1 MSPRSPLSLTRRA
14 WLATLLPA
22 LLLASGCGGGGS
34 SPGGGTAGTAPGG
47 AGGGTL
53 TVATTDDVKSV
64 DPAIAFD
71 TWSTAVVHA
80 ITRRLVDYDA
90 EAKLIPDLAE
100 KWDTSADGKT
110 YTFHLVTDAKFDDGT
125 LIQAEHFV
133 NAIKRVQDP
142 KTASPGSGFYEN
154 IAKVEAKDPQTLVV
168 TLKAAEPT
176 LLNVMGMTFAAPE
189 KEGQSADH
197 PAASGPYKLESF
209 SPGSE
214 VVLTRNSNDTRNI
227 SKLEK
232 IVVQLG
238 VDQALQLTRF
248 TSSEVDL
255 LAAIPPAQYAQVMA
269 DPAEKQRVVQGVVN
283 QTWYFGLNTTKA
295 PWNNPKIRRAALLAL
310 DRNRHVQ
317 IAGAGQLANSILP
330 PHVPGYNPAR
340 KLPEQNVAE
349 AKRLVSEV
357 GSVPKTSLW
366 FASNEQ
372 NQRHAE
378 AIASDLQ
385 AVGIPVELRP
395 LALSQFLTGYRRD
408 ADCWY
413 NGWYPDFPD
422 AGNFL
427 EPVLHGKNIGL
438 GKSNAARYNN
448 PKFNTLLDQAHST
461 PLGPARE
468 ALYRQAEDLLVEDL
482 PWIPLYFEDET
493 RYFREGVTGVTVN
506 PVWRQMLTGIDK
518 R

>member
-1 MSPRSPLSLTRRA
+1 MPLPTSLSLTRRA
-14 WLATLLPA
+14 CLIALLPA

-34 SPGGGTAGTAPGG
+34 SPSGGTSGAAPGG

-53 TVATTDDVKSV
+53 TVATADDVKSV
-64 DPAIAFD
+64 NPAIAFD
-71 TWSTAVVHA
+71 TWSTAIVHA
-80 ITRRLVDYDA
+80 ITRRLVDYDDKG
-90 EAKLIPDLAE
+90 KLVPDLAE
-100 KWDTSADGKT
+100 KWEPSTDGKT
-110 YTFHLVTDAKFDDGT
+110 YTFHLRTDAKFDDGT
-125 LIQAEHFV
+125 AIQAEQFV
-133 NAIKRVQDP
+133 TALNRVKDP

-168 TLKAAEPT
+168 TLKAPEPT

-189 KEGQSADH
+189 KEGQAADH
-197 PAASGPYKLESF
+197 PAASGPYRLESF

-214 VVLTRNSNDTRNI
+214 VVLVRNPNDARNS

-238 VDQALQLTRF
+238 VEQALQLTRF
-248 TSSEVDL
+248 NNGEVDL
-255 LAAIPPAQYAQVMA
+255 LPGIPPAQYAQVMN

-283 QTWYFGLNTTKA
+283 QTWYFGLNTTRA

-310 DRNRHVQ
+310 DRSRQVQ
-317 IAGAGQLANSILP
+317 IAGAGQLANGVLP
-330 PHVPGYNPAR
+330 PYVPGYNPDR
-340 KLPEQNVAE
+340 KLPDQNVAE
-349 AKRLVSEV
+349 AKRLVGEA
-357 GSVPKTSLW
+357 GNVPKTALW
-366 FASNEQ
+366 FALNEQ

-395 LALSQFLTGYRRD
+395 LALSQFLTGYRKD

-427 EPVLHGKNIGL
+427 EPVLHGKNIGP

-448 PKFNTLLDQAHST
+448 PKFNALLDRAHGT
-461 PLGPARE
+461 PLGAERE
-468 ALYRQAEDLLVEDL
+468 ALYRQAEDILVEDL
-482 PWIPLYFEDET
+482 PWIPLYFEEET
-493 RYFREGVTGVTVN
+493 RYFREGVSGVTVH